1 MVELHTLVEDKDT
14 SVSSVNQTMNT
25 FELTV
30 TEEFQGLKIRQT
42 EITDK
47 VRLSTVIYNRLK
59 DLRLDPTD
67 PRSAEYIGQMVE
79 YNDDRH
85 DCMSS
90 TGLAGRPSTPTTRVT
105 LGHL

>member
-14 SVSSVNQTMNT
+14 SVSSVNQTMNA

-47 VRLSTVIYNRLK
+47 VRLSTVIYNQL
-59 DLRLDPTD
+59 TD
-67 PRSAEYIGQMVE
+67 
-79 YNDDRH
+79 
-85 DCMSS
+85 
-90 TGLAGRPSTPTTRVT
+90 TTT
-105 LGHL
+105 DTTAWQ